1 MKYRALT
8 RATIAA
14 AATTAAL
21 LPLAACSAGDGGGSR
36 SSTNPSEPLPS
47 PASSSSSEAP
57 TTRATASTGEY
68 TDGIYTARGIYG
80 GAPSYM
86 DFTITLDGGKITAVE
101 SQLMPDNND
110 ISRGYQERFAGA
122 LPDEVEGKGIECL
135 AVDKIAGAS
144 GCTDGFNDALDKIR
158 KQAATGN

>member
-1 MKYRALT
+1 HPAARHQPPVSVPLVAPTTAIQDCQPPAGESRKLMTYRALT
-8 RATIAA
+8 RAAIAA

-57 TTRATASTGEY
+57 TTRPTASTGEY

-80 GAPSYM
+80 GAPAYM
-86 DFTITLDGGKITAVE
+86 AFPIRLAGGK
-101 SQLMPDNND
+101 
-110 ISRGYQERFAGA
+110 
-122 LPDEVEGKGIECL
+122 
-135 AVDKIAGAS
+135 
-144 GCTDGFNDALDKIR
+144 
-158 KQAATGN
+158 